1 MLLLFT
7 NTIIM
12 YDFFSKAL
20 ILDREPLG
28 ETDSYIHLLTA
39 EYGKLSAKAKS
50 LRKITSKL
58 SSHLEPNSISLIRF
72 VGKKGLHIADALKLH
87 KKNYSWNIL
96 NLLKKTVPEWHRD
109 INLWDNVLKGSVEEK
124 RLLSHLGFNISFSSC
139 YFCQI
144 KNPEF
149 FFLKDHYFVC
159 RSCSSSFQIP
169 EDDVVLIT

>member
-1 MLLLFT
+1 
-7 NTIIM
+7 M

-96 NLLKKTVPEWHRD
+96 NLLKCFGKSAEGETFRQTAFELPTYAF
-109 INLWDNVLKGSVEEK
+109 
-124 RLLSHLGFNISFSSC
+124 LSNAYESITLAKLS
-139 YFCQI
+139 YFGMKQ
-144 KNPEF
+144 KNKILF
-149 FFLKDHYFVC
+149 
-159 RSCSSSFQIP
+159 
-169 EDDVVLIT
+169 